1 MRRFILALLAV
12 LTASPALA
20 VAGGPDRW
28 HVQGVAAGDRL
39 VMRSRPSTSGRMVG
53 HLPANARDL
62 TNLGCNTPSFEQW
75 LAMTEA
81 QKNAAAANR
90 WCRVS
95 YRGLTGWVR
104 GRYLREAD

>member
-1 MRRFILALLAV
+1 MRRFLWAVLAV
-12 LTASPALA
+12 LAASPAFA
-20 VAGGPDRW
+20 TAGGPDRW
-28 HVQGVAAGDRL
+28 HVQGVAAGEIL
-39 VMRSRPSTSGRMVG
+39 TVRSRPDTSARVVG

-62 TNLGCNTPSFEQW
+62 SNLGCNTPSFERW
-75 LAMTEA
+75 LAMTPA

-90 WCRVS
+90 WCKVH